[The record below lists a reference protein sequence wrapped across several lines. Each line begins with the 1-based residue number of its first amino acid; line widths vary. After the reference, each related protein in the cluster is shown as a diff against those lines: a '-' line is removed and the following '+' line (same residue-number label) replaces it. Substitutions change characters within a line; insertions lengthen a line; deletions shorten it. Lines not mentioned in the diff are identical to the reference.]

1 MVVSQ
6 IKKGVLFMDN
16 WTSRKW
22 WKDTGERTIAT
33 FLGAVIAVL
42 ATTGLSGATV
52 VTLVVVPTLV
62 SFLKAVLA
70 GSRYSSEN
78 EISPASLAKE

>member
-1 MVVSQ
+1 
-6 IKKGVLFMDN
+6 MDN

-70 GSRYSSEN
+70 GSRYPSEN
-78 EISPASLAKE
+78 GISPASLAKE